1 MGSIISK
8 REINIEPNEPNE
20 NTPLIR
26 SNDNNI
32 NKEDLESNS
41 VQNGNDWIYICF

>member
-8 REINIEPNEPNE
+8 REINIEPNE